1 MAAGSKKSSDAVVRH
16 AELARLIDYHR
27 QRYFVDDS
35 PEISDAEYDELE
47 RELRVIERDHPE
59 LVTESS
65 PSARVG
71 ASTVE
76 TFSPVEHRVPMT
88 SLDNAMD
95 HSELVAWG
103 ERVVKGLPEGEATA
117 YVCELKIDGLAMS
130 LRYENGVLVQA
141 ATRGDGRVGEDVTA
155 NVATIAVVPKMLT
168 APEGVVIPEVLEVR
182 GEVYLPIDAFERLKA
197 AKERENVER
206 IAAGR
211 KPEPVPVNPRNAGA
225 GSLRQKDS
233 AVTASRGLAFWAYQ
247 LGEVVG
253 GPVFTSHH
261 QTLEFLRSLG
271 FPVNPN
277 IEVVDS
283 VDAVDAY
290 CARWQENRHQLPYEI
305 DGVVVKLDD
314 LAQRETLGFTA
325 RAPRWAIAFKF
336 PPEERTTLLRDIQIS
351 VGRTGRV
358 TPFAVLEKVFVGGS
372 NVEMATLHNE
382 DQVRLKDVRPG
393 DTVVVRKAGDVIPE
407 VVGPVLALRPE
418 GLEPWAFP
426 SVCPCPMKG
435 ELTRPEGEANTRC
448 IEPGCP
454 SQRDQRIIYFAS
466 RGAMDIEGLGEK
478 TVFQLSDAGFVS
490 DPGDLYLLTVE
501 QLLTLEGFASISAE
515 KLLTAIDGSKSRPLP
530 KILTALG
537 VKHLGP
543 SASEALALAFGNLD
557 AIMNASQADLASVE
571 GVGEVIAASI
581 TGWFAVPDNRA
592 FIEKMR
598 DSGVEFGNVE
608 VSRLPQNLV
617 GRNIVVT
624 GSLDGFDRD
633 GAERAIK
640 DRGGKSPGSVS
651 KKTDALVVGAEPG
664 ASKLTKAQELGI
676 PVLDEA
682 QFVALLETGE
692 IPG

>member
-1 MAAGSKKSSDAVVRH
+1 MVAGSKKSSDVAARH
-16 AELARLIDYHR
+16 AELVRLIDYHR
-27 QRYFVDDS
+27 ERYYGDDS
-35 PEISDAEYDELE
+35 PEISDAEYDEFE
-47 RELRVIERDHPE
+47 RELRAIERDHPE
-59 LVTESS
+59 LATDSS

-71 ASTVE
+71 GVTAE

-103 ERVVKGLPEGEATA
+103 ERVLKGLPDGEPTA

-155 NVATIAVVPKMLT
+155 NVATIAVVPKNLT
-168 APEGVVIPEVLEVR
+168 TAAGVAVPEVLEVR
-182 GEVYLPIDAFERLKA
+182 GEVYLPIEAFERLRA
-197 AKERENVER
+197 AKEQENAER

-233 AVTASRGLAFWAYQ
+233 TVTASRGLAFWAYQ

-253 GPVFTSHH
+253 GPEFTSHH

-277 IEVVDS
+277 IELVDS
-283 VDAVDAY
+283 VDAVAAY

-314 LAQRETLGFTA
+314 LSQRETLGFTA

-358 TPFAVLEKVFVGGS
+358 TPFAVLERVFVGGS

-418 GLEPWAFP
+418 GLAPWKFP
-426 SVCPCPMKG
+426 SVCPCPLKG
-435 ELTRPEGEANTRC
+435 ELTRPDGEANTRC
-448 IEPGCP
+448 VEPGCP

-478 TVFQLSDAGFVS
+478 TVFQLSDAGLVV
-490 DPGDLYLLTVE
+490 DPGDLYSLTVE
-501 QLLTLEGFASISAE
+501 QLLTLEGFARISAE
-515 KLLTAIDGSKSRPLP
+515 KLLVAIDASKSRPLP

-543 SASEALALAFGNLD
+543 SASEALAVAFGNLD

-581 TGWFAVPDNRA
+581 TGWFAVPDNRT

-598 DSGVEFGNVE
+598 ASGVEFGNVE

-624 GSLDGFDRD
+624 GSLEGFDRD

-664 ASKLTKAQELGI
+664 ASKLTKAQELGV

-682 QFVALLETGE
+682 QFVMLLETGE
-692 IPG
+692 IPA

>member
-1 MAAGSKKSSDAVVRH
+1 MAAGSKKSSAVVVRH
-16 AELARLIDYHR
+16 AELVRLIDYHR

-47 RELRVIERDHPE
+47 RELRAIERDHPD

-71 ASTVE
+71 ASSVE
-76 TFSPVEHRVPMT
+76 TFSTVEHRVPMT

-103 ERVVKGLPEGEATA
+103 ERVVRGLAEGEATA

-130 LRYENGVLVQA
+130 LRYENGVFVQA
-141 ATRGDGRVGEDVTA
+141 ATRGDGREGEDVTA
-155 NVATIAVVPKMLT
+155 NVATISVVPKTLT
-168 APEGVVIPEVLEVR
+168 AVEGYEIPEVLEVR
-182 GEVYLPIDAFERLKA
+182 GEVYLPIDAFERLRA
-197 AKERENVER
+197 GKERENAER

-225 GSLRQKDS
+225 GSLRQKDP

-247 LGEVVG
+247 LGEVIG
-253 GPVFTSHH
+253 GPVFTSHR
-261 QTLEFLRSLG
+261 QTLEFLRSFG
-271 FPVNPN
+271 FPVNPD

-290 CARWQENRHQLPYEI
+290 CERWQQDRHQLPYEI

-407 VVGPVLALRPE
+407 VVGPVLALRPD
-418 GLEPWAFP
+418 GLEPWTFP
-426 SVCPCPMKG
+426 SVCPCPMRG
-435 ELTRPEGEANTRC
+435 ELTRPDGEANTRC
-448 IEPGCP
+448 VEPGCP

-478 TVFQLSDAGFVS
+478 TVFQLSDAGLVS
-490 DPGDLYLLTVE
+490 DPGDLYSLAVE

-515 KLLTAIDGSKSRPLP
+515 KLLSAIDGSKSRPLP

-557 AIMNASQADLASVE
+557 AIMNATQADLASVE

-581 TGWFAVPDNRA
+581 TGWFAVSDNRA

-598 DSGVEFGNVE
+598 ASGVEFGNVE
-608 VSRLPQNLV
+608 VSRLAQNLA

-624 GSLDGFDRD
+624 GSLAGFDRD

-640 DRGGKSPGSVS
+640 ERGGKSPGSVS

-664 ASKLTKAQELGI
+664 ASKLSKARELGV

-682 QFVALLETGE
+682 QFVVLLETGE
-692 IPG
+692 ITR

>member
-1 MAAGSKKSSDAVVRH
+1 MSADANNSFDAAARH
-16 AELARLIDYHR
+16 AELVRSIEYHG
-27 QRYFVDDS
+27 QRYYVEDS
-35 PEISDAEYDELE
+35 PEISDAEYDELV
-47 RELRVIERDHPE
+47 RELKAIEDRHPE
-59 LVTESS
+59 LASSSS
-65 PSARVG
+65 PTARVG
-71 ASTVE
+71 GGVVE
-76 TFSPVEHRVPMT
+76 TFSPVEHRVPMM

-95 HSELVAWG
+95 REELSAWG
-103 ERVVKGLPEGEATA
+103 ERVSKGLPADAPTS

-130 LRYENGVLVQA
+130 LRYESGVFVQA

-155 NVATIAVVPKMLT
+155 NVATIDVIPRTLVAPPGVAV
-168 APEGVVIPEVLEVR
+168 PEVLEVR
-182 GEVYLPIDAFERLKA
+182 GEVYLPIEAFERLRA
-197 AKERENVER
+197 AKESENAER

-225 GSLRQKDS
+225 GSLRQKDAS
-233 AVTASRGLAFWAYQ
+233 VTASRGLAFWAYQ

-253 GPVFTSHH
+253 GPEFTSHH
-261 QTLEFLRSLG
+261 QTLEFLSSLG

-283 VDAVDAY
+283 IDQVDAL
-290 CARWQENRHQLPYEI
+290 CARWQENRHRLPYEI

-407 VVGPVLALRPE
+407 VVGPVLARRPD
-418 GLEPWAFP
+418 GLEPWVFP

-435 ELTRPEGEANTRC
+435 ELSRPEGEANTRC
-448 IEPGCP
+448 VEPGCP

-478 TVFQLSDAGFVS
+478 TVFQLSDAGLVS
-490 DPGDLYLLTVE
+490 DPGDLYSLTVE
-501 QLLTLEGFASISAE
+501 QLLTLEGFARISAE
-515 KLLTAIDGSKSRPLP
+515 KLLVAIDGSKSRPLP

-543 SASEALALAFGNLD
+543 SASEALAVAFGNLD
-557 AIMNASQADLASVE
+557 AIMNATEADLAGVE
-571 GVGEVIAASI
+571 GVGEVIAASVV
-581 TGWFAVPDNRA
+581 GWFAVPDNRA

-598 DSGVEFGNVE
+598 ASGVQFGNVE

-624 GSLDGFDRD
+624 GSLEGFDRD

-651 KKTDALVVGAEPG
+651 KKTDALVVGSDPG
-664 ASKLTKAQELGI
+664 ASKLAKAQELGVPI
-676 PVLDEA
+676 LDESG
-682 QFVALLETGE
+682 FRMLLETGE
-692 IPG
+692 IPV